1 MGEVHVRVPIRIT
14 LVGEP
19 GPEELAAVRR
29 QLTSA
34 VASGLRRAERML
46 PRYGPGYGPG
56 PAGERSDGGRDGS
69 RGYAVPSYAGEGRPA
84 LVPVRGKAPAQ
95 PWTVVR
101 TVRTRMAVDRFLA
114 FVAETLGHPLPFA
127 VLYEAQAGV
136 EYPLE
141 VSLVRVDAPAL
152 PADLGEALLRAAAG
166 RAARPAPGAA
176 PGAARTEPAW
186 VLTASSAALRALH
199 ALDRGGPVPARIPAL
214 QSGHVLFASMALPRI
229 DATDVAALGPGLGF
243 TVPVREAGF
252 CVDPVLFQ
260 QGTGVAWD
268 QYAAEFGAEE
278 VTVWLQ
284 PAVVRP
290 SSGPA
295 RGADGRVRED
305 VVFQLLDRRASG
317 GGARHREPTARL
329 FMQEGEGFPG
339 LPDAVRRRAE
349 WPDEPGTRVLYARA
363 HPDLAPDRLDTAAL
377 RPPARQLARLLLQRL
392 RGGEDAGRAVD
403 ALLDEVAAPRSRARP
418 GGLFGHVLAEL
429 EQEGALDEVF
439 DALEGTGRFAL
450 RAEWL
455 RNCALTPYARHP
467 RVQRLR
473 GALAEQRATTAAHG
487 YVPGGEGRGAI
498 LLEHEER
505 RKVVAGRVLAEG
517 DEIYSR
523 LVPGM
528 RPKPGK
534 AEALRGHL
542 LRERHRLTEEI
553 LTGRDTGV
561 YDAKEFSATAL
572 TRAAKAAGLTKDDFE
587 KADVE
592 YTIRLLDVIAAE
604 RDGLPSYD
612 VRFEIVSRPAGS
624 RQTWE
629 RRAGPLVEPFGEFEA
644 RLVQWGALRSGEAIQ
659 VVNLIVL
666 GAGAL
671 VVGWSAGIVGILIQ
685 LGGGLGTIAGSITL
699 SELIYALKIVF
710 GDEHLTVEG
719 FAMAAVEGYLNAVG
733 FRFGAGLGGW
743 AGKLGT
749 RALRSEAAGGVASK
763 LVTGSVSGASAAAL
777 DQFARDLVD
786 VTLHDG
792 PGSDTETYVRAM
804 GIGAAIGV
812 FFSFVGEPL
821 LHGAYQAVTKRLGPT
836 VAKVAIVAQL
846 FAAEGVT
853 ARQWATATA
862 TGQQRMEQTLAGT
875 LRETEAAAWAKQ
887 MGLRM
892 EEVGEELSRIAPG
905 RGAAAPGAGGA
916 TTAGT
921 RTGARAGARPVDPHA
936 AQPPVPPATPAPALP
951 PGPATPKPVL
961 PRPGPPARWATR
973 KELEDAAGTGDA
985 EAMQDLHWYDT
996 ASYEQLRARE
1006 AVDPVARQIIDSR
1019 YGGVRRPYA
1028 PDLKTSSP
1036 AMQTRLVRDL
1046 AEVRAAVEAER
1057 AQLPPDDPR
1066 NVPRKE
1072 PRGWQ
1077 TKRTW
1082 GSGPEGQPVP
1092 PTAKAAA
1099 GYQGTVAVARSDIPA
1114 LAEQR
1119 FDGGSFLALG
1129 EYQSA
1134 HRIRPGS
1141 KVTNIK
1147 AHGHAEQAVGQQ
1159 LSDRVATLTPAE
1171 LAAARGRTVW
1181 IRVDQEVCSACAAGI
1196 VRRVTEAGV
1205 LRTLS
1210 EAHPEIVFEITADDT
1225 SKVYRLVGGRMIE

>member
-29 QLTSA
+29 QLTSS
-34 VASGLRRAERML
+34 VAARLVRAERML
-46 PRYGPGYGPG
+46 PRYGAGPGPGAG
-56 PAGERSDGGRDGS
+56 PAGERFDGGRDGGG
-69 RGYAVPSYAGEGRPA
+69 GYAVPSYDGGGRPA
-84 LVPVRGKAPAQ
+84 RIPVRGRAPAQ

-136 EYPLE
+136 EFPLE

-152 PADLGEALLRAAAG
+152 PADLGEALLRTAAG
-166 RAARPAPGAA
+166 AARPAPGVAQAA
-176 PGAARTEPAW
+176 PARTEPAW

-229 DATDVAALGPGLGF
+229 DVKDVAALGPGLGF

-252 CVDPVLFQ
+252 CVDPVHFQ
-260 QGTGVAWD
+260 QRTGVAWD
-268 QYAAEFGAEE
+268 RYAQEFGAEE
-278 VTVWLQ
+278 ITVWLQ

-290 SSGPA
+290 SFGPA

-305 VVFQLLDRRASG
+305 VMFELLDRHASG
-317 GGARHREPTARL
+317 GGAQHRDPTARL
-329 FMQEGEGFPG
+329 FTQEGEGFPG

-349 WPDEPGTRVLYARA
+349 WPDEPGTRVLFARA
-363 HPDLAPDRLDTAAL
+363 HPDLAPERLDAAYF
-377 RPPARQLARLLLQRL
+377 RPVARQLVRQFLDRL
-392 RGGEDAGRAVD
+392 RAKGDAGRAVD
-403 ALLDEVAAPRSRARP
+403 ALLDEVVAPQHRGRP
-418 GGLFGHVLAEL
+418 GSLFGHVLAEL
-429 EQEGALDEVF
+429 EREGALDEVF

-455 RNCALTPYARHP
+455 RNCSVTPYARHP

-473 GALAEQRATTAAHG
+473 TALAAERTTTAAHG
-487 YVPGGEGRGAI
+487 YVPGGEGQGAI
-498 LLEHEER
+498 LLEHQER
-505 RKVVAGRVLAEG
+505 KKVVAGHVLAEG
-517 DEIYSR
+517 DGIYSR
-523 LVPGM
+523 RVPGM
-528 RPKPGK
+528 RPKSGK
-534 AEALRGHL
+534 AEAFRGNL
-542 LRERHRLTEEI
+542 LRERHRLAEEI

-572 TRAAKAAGLTKDDFE
+572 ARAAKAAGLTEDDFE
-587 KADVE
+587 KIVVE

-612 VRFEIVSRPAGS
+612 VRFEIVSRTAGS
-624 RQTWE
+624 GEEWQS
-629 RRAGPLVEPFGEFEA
+629 RAGPLVEPFGEFEA

-659 VVNLIVL
+659 VVNLIVV
-666 GAGAL
+666 GTGAL
-671 VVGWSAGIVGILIQ
+671 VVGWSVGIVGILIQ
-685 LGGGLGTIAGSITL
+685 LGGGLKTVASSILL
-699 SELIYALKIVF
+699 SEVIYALKIVF
-710 GDEHLTVEG
+710 GDEHLTAEG

-733 FRFGAGLGGW
+733 FRFGSGLGGW

-749 RALRSEAAGGVASK
+749 RALRSAKAGEVASK

-792 PGSDTETYVRAM
+792 AGSDTETYVRGM
-804 GIGAAIGV
+804 GIGAAFGV
-812 FFSFVGEPL
+812 FFSFVGDPA
-821 LHGAYQAVTKRLGPT
+821 LHAAYQAVTKRLGPT

-853 ARQWATATA
+853 ARQWGTATA

-875 LRETEAAAWAKQ
+875 LRETEAAAWAKSL
-887 MGLRM
+887 GLRM
-892 EEVGEELSRIAPG
+892 DEVGEELARIAPG
-905 RGAAAPGAGGA
+905 RGGAPE
-916 TTAGT
+916 
-921 RTGARAGARPVDPHA
+921 TGAKAAGPRAGARPVDPHA
-936 AQPPVPPATPAPALP
+936 AQSPAPPGTPSPALP
-951 PGPATPKPVL
+951 PGQPGTPKPVL
-961 PRPGPPARWATR
+961 PRPGPPLRWLTR
-973 KELEDAAGTGDA
+973 KELEDAARGGDR
-985 EAMQDLHWYDT
+985 EAMQDLNWYET

-1036 AMQTRLVRDL
+1036 AMQARLARDL
-1046 AEVRAAVEAER
+1046 VEVRRQVEAER

-1077 TKRTW
+1077 SKRTW
-1082 GSGPEGQPVP
+1082 GSGDEPELVP

-1099 GYQGTVAVARSDIPA
+1099 GYQGTIAVARSDVPA
-1114 LAEQR
+1114 LAAQR
-1119 FDGGSFLALG
+1119 FDGGSYLALG
-1129 EYQSA
+1129 EYSRT
-1134 HRIRPGS
+1134 HEIRPGA

-1147 AHGHAEQAVGQQ
+1147 AHGHAEQALGQQ
-1159 LSDRVATLTPAE
+1159 LSDRMKTLTPAE
-1171 LAAARGRTVW
+1171 LAGARGRTVW

-1196 VRRVTEAGV
+1196 VRRVTDAGV
-1205 LRTLS
+1205 LRKLS
-1210 EAHPEIVFEITADDT
+1210 EVHPDIVFEITADDT
-1225 SKVYRLVGGRMIE
+1225 SKVYRLVGGRLIE